1 MTKSKH
7 LDSKEGERLTFET
20 MEEAR
25 NAFEESMY
33 ISQESYN
40 QIMEKA
46 FTQWLSEEKV
56 TILSELK
63 Q

>member
-1 MTKSKH
+1 MENPQPK
-7 LDSKEGERLTFET
+7 ERLTFET

-56 TILSELK
+56 IIKELNK
-63 Q
+63 NNEK